1 MTLQHTD
8 KINLDYN
15 HKPQTEPQRTNSIS
29 ENFYALFLAGG
40 NGTRLWPLSR
50 AQTPKQLLPLLNHG
64 ESLLRTSIRRVENL
78 IPHDHIYIVTSA
90 KYANMIRDELS
101 EIPRRN
107 IIAEPSRRDSGP
119 AAAVGIKAIEKRN
132 PEAVIAILTAD
143 HHIPEVQTFREVL
156 VAAYQVAVQ
165 HDTIVTLGNLPDYP
179 ATSFGYIERGE
190 KIGDVNDFEYFKALG
205 FKEKPD
211 YNTACRFIDQ
221 GNYDWNSGMFIWT
234 ARRALQE
241 FQRQQPRIIDAL
253 ARLPWDNEHDIPEN
267 DDWLDVIWEEMPSIS
282 LDYAVMEGAEK
293 MAVVPM
299 DVGMIDIG
307 TWGALFGISDTD
319 EQGNAFSTEEPPIMI
334 DTKGA
339 FVMSDNGKMIS
350 VVGMQDVI
358 IVDTYDAL
366 LVCHKDHVQ
375 EVKKVV
381 ELLNESHRE
390 QFL

>member
-143 HHIPEVQTFREVL
+143 HHIPEVPTFREVL
-156 VAAYQVAVQ
+156 AVAYQVAVQ
-165 HDTIVTLGNLPDYP
+165 HDTIVTLGNLPYYP

-267 DDWLDVIWEEMPSIS
+267 DDWLDVIWDEMPSIS